1 MSYNVIGSSPHKK
14 REEYKVRQLRNY
26 TEEAVKLCLDKWYHE
41 ADICQCDDC
50 RLDVMAIMLNN
61 LPPQYIVTEQGA
73 MYAQLSDFNPQYK
86 ADLITNMGLAV
97 NIVKNRSRHE
107 RTRLPMVDKQ
117 GREKQISG

>member
-1 MSYNVIGSSPHKK
+1 MK
-14 REEYKVRQLRNY
+14 QLRNY
-26 TEEAVKLCLDKWYHE
+26 TEEAVKLCLDKWYPE
-41 ADICQCDDC
+41 ADICQCDSC

-97 NIVKNRSRHE
+97 NIVKNRSRHDRE
-107 RTRLPMVDKQ
+107 GMPLKGTDDK
-117 GREKQISG
+117 